1 MNVKTNNT
9 FDTQCSQSVWLENGI
24 LKYWILSVLK
34 KIRFC
39 CKKHNLVK
47 CNVDR
52 IHVKLQNLMKFKF
65 FSLIKYDVKTD
76 IAFKCG
82 FRK

>member
-1 MNVKTNNT
+1 MFV
-9 FDTQCSQSVWLENGI
+9 FCGFI
-24 LKYWILSVLK
+24 LY
-34 KIRFC
+34 
-39 CKKHNLVK
+39 
-47 CNVDR
+47 VDR
-52 IHVKLQNLMKFKF
+52 FHIKLQNLMKFKF